1 MKKAIPPL
9 GMSFLEEQP
18 RRLLT
23 IYFSIILVI
32 IKDLSSS
39 MQGLS
44 PESGSSLG
52 SVPKG
57 LYPLLWVSGKN
68 VVCTRAD

>member
-1 MKKAIPPL
+1 
-9 GMSFLEEQP
+9 
-18 RRLLT
+18 
-23 IYFSIILVI
+23 
-32 IKDLSSS
+32 

-52 SVPKG
+52 YVPKA
-57 LYPLLWVSGKN
+57 LSPLLWVSGKN